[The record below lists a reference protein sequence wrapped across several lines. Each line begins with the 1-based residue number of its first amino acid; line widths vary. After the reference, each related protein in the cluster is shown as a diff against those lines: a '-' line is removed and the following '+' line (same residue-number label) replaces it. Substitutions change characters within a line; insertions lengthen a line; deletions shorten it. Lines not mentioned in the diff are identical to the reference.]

1 MLTGVEIYIRP
12 CITSRVTIIYGA
24 QQQKYAEKDYNKF
37 ENVKTSASYTFLL
50 ANNQKQ
56 TLNRITTHLQ
66 LSGKSSW
73 WSSSEISTTLVP
85 FVLNPRN
92 DYFFLN
98 LATIIDVY
106 WKMVFQLIQF
116 LESVENKDMKH
127 HVPSSSIFNAQ
138 KVPKIIFIISNTI
151 KIYL

>member
-12 CITSRVTIIYGA
+12 WITSRVTIIYGA
-24 QQQKYAEKDYNKF
+24 QQQKYAEKK
-37 ENVKTSASYTFLL
+37 L
-50 ANNQKQ
+50 QKNWKRKDVAVLYFSFSKQ
-56 TLNRITTHLQ
+56 SKTLNRIKSTHLQ

-73 WSSSEISTTLVP
+73 WSSSEISTTLVL

-98 LATIIDVY
+98 LAKIIDVY